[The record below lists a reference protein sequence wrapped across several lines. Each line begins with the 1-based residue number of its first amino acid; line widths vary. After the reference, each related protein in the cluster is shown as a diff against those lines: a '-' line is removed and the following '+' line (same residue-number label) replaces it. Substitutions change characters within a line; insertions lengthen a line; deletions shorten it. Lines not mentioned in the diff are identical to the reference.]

1 MNNIPK
7 KIFNQGTDEKFED
20 AKIIGGNPNGII
32 NYNRTPHQWATSL
45 YKKMLARTWFPDQV
59 NVSKDKVN
67 YSLLTPNEKRMYD
80 LVLAQLIANDSIQT
94 NQLMDSVNRF
104 ITSPVVNACLSRQA
118 SEESIHCYIEGT
130 EILTS
135 EGFKHF
141 KDITYSDKIA
151 NYCYDG
157 SIYFNHPKNIINSF
171 FDGKVISF
179 KMLNYQQIVTPN
191 HKVVKQVP
199 MYATTRSYKHPPGYL
214 LSERADSI
222 SVYNYDMPIAGYN
235 IGSNVIFTPLES
247 LAVAFQADGCLVNN
261 QLTPTKFGYCY
272 HYRFKR
278 ADKISRM
285 KYLLNLTKLRHII
298 TTNNRGYTHFYIWS
312 PMQFDKTFDWVT
324 LEDKHIY
331 WMYNFLNELQYW
343 DGSFRLEQ
351 QLKQK
356 GYGSILYTN
365 SNRKAVDKVIAIAA
379 LCGCQTGVHWINP
392 ETSKG
397 NNLVDAWQVH
407 IVFGKDSK
415 TGREIKKSS
424 VGYTGSVYCVTS
436 DTGMIVCRY
445 NESVFISGNSDSYA
459 IMAEDIANDTDR
471 IYNMHKVDEELQLKN
486 EAVSEMY
493 NSVSNNLIEITDDT
507 IIMKKPTNEDLL
519 MIFVANQ
526 ILEELVFPGG
536 FVSILSLES
545 KMPGSAEI
553 ITEILKD

>member
-118 SEESIHCYIEGT
+118 FDESSHAEG
-130 EILTS
+130 
-135 EGFKHF
+135 
-141 KDITYSDKIA
+141 
-151 NYCYDG
+151 
-157 SIYFNHPKNIINSF
+157 
-171 FDGKVISF
+171 
-179 KMLNYQQIVTPN
+179 
-191 HKVVKQVP
+191 
-199 MYATTRSYKHPPGYL
+199 
-214 LSERADSI
+214 
-222 SVYNYDMPIAGYN
+222 
-235 IGSNVIFTPLES
+235 
-247 LAVAFQADGCLVNN
+247 
-261 QLTPTKFGYCY
+261 
-272 HYRFKR
+272 
-278 ADKISRM
+278 
-285 KYLLNLTKLRHII
+285 
-298 TTNNRGYTHFYIWS
+298 
-312 PMQFDKTFDWVT
+312 
-324 LEDKHIY
+324 
-331 WMYNFLNELQYW
+331 
-343 DGSFRLEQ
+343 
-351 QLKQK
+351 
-356 GYGSILYTN
+356 
-365 SNRKAVDKVIAIAA
+365 
-379 LCGCQTGVHWINP
+379 
-392 ETSKG
+392 
-397 NNLVDAWQVH
+397 
-407 IVFGKDSK
+407 
-415 TGREIKKSS
+415 
-424 VGYTGSVYCVTS
+424 
-436 DTGMIVCRY
+436 
-445 NESVFISGNSDSYA
+445 YA
-459 IMAEDIANDTDR
+459 IMAEDITNDTDR

-545 KMPGSAEI
+545 KMPGSVEM
-553 ITEILKD
+553 ITEILKDESLSHVPLFMLIFRTCIKESFNGEIPSIVKQQARELIIKMSDAEKRWTKYVTKGLLGFSNQAIDIFVESKANSICSNLGLDLIYENNSNNPLDKLLKKSLRGGEMESRTNFFEANSVEYTKGSLNVNDSWDVL